1 MKGKRLLL
9 RIVKVLAGCVAGL
22 AVLLVAAFFAL
33 NSPAM
38 QNRLMRHATEIISEK
53 LQTEVTIDSIAV
65 DLPSAS
71 FRLIGLNILD
81 QQKQELLQVHRL
93 DAKVELWPLLKRQI
107 VTRRLDVEQV
117 DAVVKTATDSTPANY
132 QFLLDAFKKKDTA
145 EKPAADKAGK
155 RFALDI
161 RQVRLKDIRVS
172 CDKNR
177 FELGTGTYAKK
188 NHGRHE
194 LTLGRLHIVTDNGL
208 PRKNT
213 GKPHRGFFDKGHLD
227 MWADAS
233 IFADSIGENALV
245 FTLENCQVTDSVAGL
260 HISTLHAK
268 VHANKQRA
276 TLTKVELRH
285 KNTHLTTDSIGIILP
300 SKKEGRTLVLQS
312 AVVKGRTIPQDIA
325 RPFAPA
331 LKNFTIPIDLQTR
344 VEVADGIIRLHDIHL
359 STADKQLTISAEGT
373 LANLKKEQ
381 KKDLNLHFKVR
392 EMEAKGD
399 VAERIVN
406 QFAVKKLMMREL
418 RKLGTLRYT
427 GTFSVLWKRQV
438 FQGLLQTNAGG
449 ISLNFTLDGLNKYV
463 YGTARTRGF
472 HLGKVLD
479 LPKLGDITCSAQ
491 FKVDIS
497 KQRTARM
504 RTVKGGKLPIGTLSA
519 QVEDCSYEGLHL
531 RRLSADIASNGAE
544 ASGNVRKSGHFGD
557 VYTSFT
563 YIDTDQQHK
572 VKIDSPGLK
581 LRKAD
586 KQTDKEKKEKKEK
599 KNRKKKQQEGEN

>member
-1 MKGKRLLL
+1 MKGKRLFL
-9 RIVKVLAGCVAGL
+9 RMMKVLAGCVAGF

-53 LQTEVTIDSIAV
+53 LQTKVTIDSIAV

-71 FRLIGLNILD
+71 LRLIGLNILD
-81 QQKQELLQVHRL
+81 KQQQELLRIQRL
-93 DAKVELWPLLKRQI
+93 DAKVELLPLLKRQI
-107 VTRRLDVEQV
+107 VTRRLSVEQLE
-117 DAVVKTATDSTPANY
+117 AVVKTATDSTPANY
-132 QFLLDAFKKKDTA
+132 QFLLDAFKKKETA
-145 EKPAADKAGK
+145 GKPAAGKADK

-161 RQVRLKDIRVS
+161 KQVRLKDIRVS
-172 CDKNR
+172 YDANR

-188 NHGRHE
+188 KHGRHE
-194 LTLGRLHIVTDNGL
+194 LTFNRLHILTDNGL
-208 PRKNT
+208 PRKNM

-227 MWADAS
+227 VWADAS
-233 IFADSIGENALV
+233 ILADSIGKDTLIATLV
-245 FTLENCQVTDSVAGL
+245 KCQATDSVAGL
-260 HISTLHAK
+260 NISTLRAK
-268 VHANKQRA
+268 VHANRQRA
-276 TLTKVELRH
+276 TLTEVEIRH
-285 KNTHLTTDSIGIILP
+285 KNTQLATDSIGIIIP
-300 SKKEGRTLVLQS
+300 SKKEGRTFALQS
-312 AVVKGRTIPQDIA
+312 GLVKGRTIPKDIA

-331 LKNFTIPIDLQTR
+331 LKNFGIPIDLEAR
-344 VEVADGIIRLHDIHL
+344 MAVADGTIRLQDIHL
-359 STADKQLTISAEGT
+359 STADKQLTISADGT
-373 LANLKKEQ
+373 LTNLKKEQ
-381 KKDLNLHFKVR
+381 QKDLNLHFKVK
-392 EMEAKGD
+392 EMRAKGD

-449 ISLNFTLDGLNKYV
+449 INLNFTLDGLNKYV

-472 HLGKVLD
+472 RLGKVLD
-479 LPKLGDITCSAQ
+479 LPKLGDIACSAQ

-497 KQRTARM
+497 KQRTAKM

-519 QVEDCSYEGLHL
+519 QVDDCSYESLHL
-531 RRLSADIASNGAE
+531 RRFSADITSDGAE
-544 ASGNVRKSGHFGD
+544 ANGNVRKNGLFGD

-572 VKIDSPGLK
+572 VKINSPGVK
-581 LRKAD
+581 LRKGD
-586 KQTDKEKKEKKEK
+586 KQSGKEKKEKKGK